1 MRVLLVDDN
10 PNDRELIKR
19 QLRKAIEGIEF
30 AEAARRED
38 FKEALRRG
46 DFDIVLTDYQLHW
59 SDGLAVLQALKLQ
72 YPHIPVI
79 MVTDSGSEEIAVRGM
94 REGLSDYVL
103 KGHLARLP
111 NAMIEAIERERLNRE
126 YARAL
131 EELRHSHQ
139 ALQETMRQLQETQ
152 QQVIQQ
158 QRLRALG
165 EMASGIAHDFN
176 NALTPI
182 LGLTELLL
190 DDPRVT
196 ADPQVKRYLEMI
208 RTAAQDA
215 AQTVSR
221 LREFY
226 RPRGRAELR
235 QPVDINAVVEEAVQ
249 LTAPRWR
256 EQAEAKGVF
265 IHVHTELQPVPL
277 VSANGSELREVLQ
290 NLTFNAVDAL
300 PRGGDITLRTFTIG
314 DGVPEWVVM
323 EVQDNGVGMDEET
336 RHRCFEPFF
345 STKSDQG
352 SGLGL
357 AVVYG
362 IVQRHDGKIEVESKV
377 GEGTTMRIFLPVT
390 SPEACA
396 SAEGEEPVP
405 ARQLRILLAEDKPLV
420 REVIKEH
427 LLRQGHTVDAA
438 SDGQEALEKFLA
450 SRYDLVITDLAMPAM
465 SGEQLAMEIKKIAPN
480 KPIILL
486 TGFGDPRLAQNA
498 YSDLVDCV
506 LIKPVTLFALRQ
518 AIAKVTAE

>member
-19 QLRKAIEGIEF
+19 QLRKAIEGVEITEV
-30 AEAARRED
+30 ARRDE
-38 FKEALRRG
+38 FKEALQRG
-46 DFDIVLTDYQLHW
+46 DFDIVLTDYLLHW
-59 SDGLAVLQALKLQ
+59 SDGLAVLQAVKLQ
-72 YPHIPVI
+72 YPHTPVI
-79 MVTDSGSEEIAVRGM
+79 MVTDSGSEEIAARGM
-94 REGLSDYVL
+94 REGLSDYIL
-103 KGHLARLP
+103 KGHMARLP
-111 NAMIEAIERERLNRE
+111 EAMKEAIERERLNRE
-126 YARAL
+126 YTRAVD
-131 EELRHSHQ
+131 ELRQSHE
-139 ALQETMRQLQETQ
+139 ALQEAMRQLQETQ

-190 DDPRVT
+190 DNPEVT

-208 RTAAQDA
+208 HTAAQDA

-226 RPRGRAELR
+226 RSRGRTELR
-235 QPVDINAVVEEAVQ
+235 QPLDVNTIVEEAVQ
-249 LTAPRWR
+249 LTALRWR
-256 EQAEAKGVF
+256 EQAEAKGIF
-265 IHVHTELQPVPL
+265 IQVHTELQPVPL

-290 NLTFNAVDAL
+290 NLIFNAVDAL
-300 PRGGDITLRTFTIG
+300 PRGGDITLRTFTVDEPSPG
-314 DGVPEWVVM
+314 WVVI

-336 RHRCFEPFF
+336 RIRCFEPFF
-345 STKSDQG
+345 STKGDHG

-362 IVQRHDGKIEVESKV
+362 IVQRHEGKIEVDSKI
-377 GEGTTMRIFLPVT
+377 GKGTSFRIFLP
-390 SPEACA
+390 AA
-396 SAEGEEPVP
+396 AAEPRVLAEKESPVP
-405 ARQLRILLAEDKPLV
+405 LRCLRILLVEDKPLV
-420 REVIKEH
+420 REVLREH
-427 LLRQGHTVDAA
+427 LLRQGHTVDTA
-438 SDGQEALEKFLA
+438 SDGQQGLEKFLA
-450 SRYDLVITDLAMPAM
+450 SRYDLVITDLAMPVM

-498 YSDLVDCV
+498 YSELVDHV

>member
-1 MRVLLVDDN
+1 MRILLVDDN

-19 QLRKAIEGIEF
+19 QLRKAIDGIEF
-30 AEAARRED
+30 VEAAGYDD
-38 FKEALRRG
+38 FKEMLQRG
-46 DFDIVLTDYQLHW
+46 GFDIVLTDYLLHW
-59 SDGLAVLQALKLQ
+59 SDGLEVLQAVKWQ
-72 YPHIPVI
+72 YPHTPVI
-79 MVTDSGSEEIAVRGM
+79 MVTDSGSEEIAARGM

-111 NAMIEAIERERLNRE
+111 SAVREAIERERLNRE

-131 EELRHSHQ
+131 EELQQSHR
-139 ALQETMRQLQETQ
+139 ALQEAMQQLQQTQ

-190 DDPRVT
+190 DDPKVT

-235 QPVDINAVVEEAVQ
+235 QPLDVNTIVEEVVR

-265 IHVHTELQPVPL
+265 IRVHTDLQPVPL
-277 VSANGSELREVLQ
+277 VPANGSELREVLQ
-290 NLTFNAVDAL
+290 NLIFNAVDAM
-300 PRGGDITLRTFTIG
+300 PRGGDMTLRTLTVDSSG
-314 DGVPEWVVM
+314 GEWVVI

-336 RHRCFEPFF
+336 RARCFEPFF
-345 STKSDQG
+345 STKGEQG

-362 IVQRHDGKIEVESKV
+362 IVQRHDGKIEVDSKV
-377 GEGTTMRIFLPVT
+377 GEGTTVRVFLPVAT
-390 SPEACA
+390 QENDVFT
-396 SAEGEEPVP
+396 EGGEPVP
-405 ARQLRILLAEDKPLV
+405 LRQLRILLVEDKPLV
-420 REVIKEH
+420 REVIREH
-427 LLRQGHTVDAA
+427 LLRQGHSVETA
-438 SDGQEALEKFLA
+438 SDGQQGLEKFMA

-498 YSDLVDCV
+498 YSELVDHV

>member
-19 QLRKAIEGIEF
+19 QLRKAIENIQF
-30 AEAARRED
+30 IEAARHDD
-38 FKEALRRG
+38 FTEALQHN
-46 DFDIVLTDYQLHW
+46 DFDIVLTDYLLHW
-59 SDGLAVLQALKLQ
+59 SDGLAVLQAVKLHH
-72 YPHIPVI
+72 PHTPVI
-79 MVTDSGSEEIAVRGM
+79 MVTDSGSEEIAARGM

-111 NAMIEAIERERLNRE
+111 NAMKEAIEREQLHRE
-126 YARAL
+126 HARAL
-131 EELRHSHQ
+131 EELQQSHR
-139 ALQETMRQLQETQ
+139 ALQEAMQQLQQTQ

-190 DDPRVT
+190 DDPQVT
-196 ADPQVKRYLEMI
+196 TDPQVKRYLEMI

-235 QPVDINAVVEEAVQ
+235 QPLDINSVVEEAVQ

-265 IHVHTELQPVPL
+265 IRVHTDLQTVPL
-277 VSANGSELREVLQ
+277 ISANGSELREVLQ
-290 NLTFNAVDAL
+290 NLIFNAVDAM
-300 PRGGDITLRTFTIG
+300 PRGGDITLRTLTA
-314 DGVPEWVVM
+314 DSPSADWVVI

-336 RHRCFEPFF
+336 RARCFEPFF
-345 STKSDQG
+345 STKGEQG

-362 IVQRHDGKIEVESKV
+362 IVQRHDGKIEIDSKV
-377 GEGTTMRIFLPVT
+377 GEGTTVRVFLPVV
-390 SPEACA
+390 PLENDVADK
-396 SAEGEEPVP
+396 GEEPSP
-405 ARQLRILLAEDKPLV
+405 LRPLRILLVEDKPLV
-420 REVIKEH
+420 REVVWEH
-427 LLRQGHTVDAA
+427 LIRQGHTVDTA
-438 SDGQEALEKFLA
+438 SDGQQGLEKFLA

-498 YSDLVDCV
+498 YSELVDCV

>member
-1 MRVLLVDDN
+1 MRVLLIDDN

-19 QLRKAIEGIEF
+19 QLRKAIEGTEIV
-30 AEAARRED
+30 EAACRDE
-38 FKEALRRG
+38 FEEALQRG
-46 DFDIVLTDYQLHW
+46 DFDIVLTDYLLHW

-79 MVTDSGSEEIAVRGM
+79 MVTDSGSEEVAARGM

-111 NAMIEAIERERLNRE
+111 NAMVEAIERERLNRE

-190 DDPRVT
+190 DDQRVT

-215 AQTVSR
+215 AHTVSR

-235 QPVDINAVVEEAVQ
+235 QPVDINSIVEEAVQ

-256 EQAEAKGVF
+256 EQAEARGIF
-265 IHVHTELQPVPL
+265 IRLHTELQPLPL

-290 NLTFNAVDAL
+290 NLIFNAVDAL
-300 PRGGDITLRTFTIG
+300 PRGGDITLRTFAVSDSG
-314 DGVPEWVVM
+314 PGWVVI
-323 EVQDNGVGMDEET
+323 EVQDNGVGMDAET
-336 RHRCFEPFF
+336 RARCFEPFF
-345 STKSDQG
+345 STKGEQG

-362 IVQRHDGKIEVESKV
+362 IVQRHDGKIEVDSEI
-377 GEGTTMRIFLPVT
+377 GEGTSVRVFIPVV
-390 SPEACA
+390 
-396 SAEGEEPVP
+396 SAEPCVCAGGEEPV
-405 ARQLRILLAEDKPLV
+405 ALRELRILLVEDKPLV
-420 REVIKEH
+420 REVIREH
-427 LLRQGHTVDAA
+427 LQRQGHTVDTAP
-438 SDGQEALEKFLA
+438 DGRQALEKFLA

-506 LIKPVTLFALRQ
+506 LIKPVTLYALRQ

>member
-19 QLRKAIEGIEF
+19 QLRRGNEHIEF
-30 AEAARRED
+30 VEAASQSQFR
-38 FKEALRRG
+38 EALQHG
-46 DFDIVLTDYQLHW
+46 NFDVVLTDYLLHW
-59 SDGLAVLQALKLQ
+59 SDGLAVLQAVKLQ

-79 MVTDSGSEEIAVRGM
+79 MVTDSGSEEIAARGM

-111 NAMIEAIERERLNRE
+111 SAIMEAVERERLNRE

-131 EELRHSHQ
+131 EDLRQSHQ
-139 ALQETMRQLQETQ
+139 ALQEAMRQLQETQ

-158 QRLRALG
+158 QRMRALG

-190 DDPRVT
+190 DDSRVT

-226 RPRGRAELR
+226 RPRGRTELR
-235 QPVDINAVVEEAVQ
+235 QPLDVNTIVEEVVEM
-249 LTAPRWR
+249 TAPRWR
-256 EQAEAKGVF
+256 DQPEAKGIF
-265 IHVHTELQPVPL
+265 IQVRSELQPVPL
-277 VSANGSELREVLQ
+277 VPANGSELREVLQ
-290 NLTFNAVDAL
+290 NLIFNAVDAL
-300 PRGGDITLRTFTIG
+300 PRGGEISLRTFPVS
-314 DGVPEWVVM
+314 DSSSNWVVI
-323 EVQDNGVGMDEET
+323 EVRDNGVGMDEET
-336 RHRCFEPFF
+336 RARCLEPFF
-345 STKSDQG
+345 STKGEQG

-362 IVQRHDGKIEVESKV
+362 IVQRHDGKIEIDSRI
-377 GEGTTMRIFLPVT
+377 GEGTSIRVWLPVVST
-390 SPEACA
+390 GSCI
-396 SAEGEEPVP
+396 SAEGEPLVP
-405 ARQLRILLAEDKPLV
+405 SRQLRILLVEDKPLV
-420 REVIKEH
+420 REVLREH
-427 LLRQGHTVDAA
+427 LLRQGHTVDTA
-438 SDGQEALEKFLA
+438 SDGQQALERFLA
-450 SRYDLVITDLAMPAM
+450 SRYDLVITDLAMPVM
-465 SGEQLAMEIKKIAPN
+465 SGEQLAREIKKVAPN

-486 TGFGDPRLAQNA
+486 TGFGDPRVAQNA
-498 YSDLVDCV
+498 YSELVDWV

>member
-30 AEAARRED
+30 VEAACRDD
-38 FKEALRRG
+38 FKEALQRG
-46 DFDIVLTDYQLHW
+46 DFDIVLTDYLLHW
-59 SDGLAVLQALKLQ
+59 SDGLAVLQTVKLQ

-79 MVTDSGSEEIAVRGM
+79 MVTDSGSEEVAARGM

-103 KGHLARLP
+103 KGHLSRLSSAITE
-111 NAMIEAIERERLNRE
+111 AMERERLNRE

-131 EELRHSHQ
+131 EESRLSHQ
-139 ALQETMRQLQETQ
+139 ALQEAMRKLQETQ

-196 ADPQVKRYLEMI
+196 TDPQVKRYLELI

-235 QPVDINAVVEEAVQ
+235 QPLDVNSIVEEAVQ

-256 EQAEAKGVF
+256 EQAEVKGVF
-265 IHVHTELQPVPL
+265 IQVHTELQPVPL

-290 NLTFNAVDAL
+290 NLIFNAMDAM
-300 PRGGDITLRTFTIG
+300 PRGGDITLRTFATG
-314 DGVPEWVVM
+314 DSAPGWVVI
-323 EVQDNGVGMDEET
+323 EVQDNGMGMDEET
-336 RHRCFEPFF
+336 RARCFEPFF
-345 STKSDQG
+345 STKGEQG

-362 IVQRHDGKIEVESKV
+362 IVQRHDGKIEVDSKV
-377 GEGTTMRIFLPVT
+377 GEGTTVRVFLPAV
-390 SPEACA
+390 SSEA
-396 SAEGEEPVP
+396 SAVAGGEEPAP
-405 ARQLRILLAEDKPLV
+405 LRQLRVLLVEDKPLV
-420 REVIKEH
+420 REVIMEH
-427 LLRQGHTVDAA
+427 LLRQGHTVDMA
-438 SDGQEALEKFLA
+438 SDGLQALEKFLA
-450 SRYDLVITDLAMPAM
+450 SRYDLVITDLAMPSM
-465 SGEQLAMEIKKIAPN
+465 SGEQLAIEIKKIAPN

-486 TGFGDPRLAQNA
+486 TGFGDPRLTQNA
-498 YSDLVDCV
+498 YSELVDYV

>member
-19 QLRKAIEGIEF
+19 QLRKAIEGVEF
-30 AEAARRED
+30 VESARRDD
-38 FKEALRRG
+38 FKAALQRG
-46 DFDIVLTDYQLHW
+46 DFDIVLTDYLLHW
-59 SDGLAVLQALKLQ
+59 SDGLAVLQAIKLQ

-79 MVTDSGSEEIAVRGM
+79 MITDSGSEEIAVRGM
-94 REGLSDYVL
+94 REGLSDYIL

-111 NAMIEAIERERLNRE
+111 SAIKEAIERERLNEE
-126 YARAL
+126 YARAVD
-131 EELRHSHQ
+131 ELRQSHA
-139 ALQETMRQLQETQ
+139 ALQEAMRQLQETQ

-190 DDPRVT
+190 DDSKVT

-235 QPVDINAVVEEAVQ
+235 QPLDVNAIVEEAVQ
-249 LTAPRWR
+249 LAAPRWR

-265 IHVHTELQPVPL
+265 IRVHTDLQPVPL

-290 NLTFNAVDAL
+290 NLIFNAVDAL
-300 PRGGDITLRTFTIG
+300 PRGGDITVRTFAVDDSNPG
-314 DGVPEWVVM
+314 WVVI

-336 RHRCFEPFF
+336 RARCFEPFF
-345 STKSDQG
+345 STKGEQG

-362 IVQRHDGKIEVESKV
+362 IVQRHDGKIEIDSKV
-377 GEGTTMRIFLPVT
+377 GEGTTVRVFLPVAAQ
-390 SPEACA
+390 ENNVA
-396 SAEGEEPVP
+396 AEGWEPIP
-405 ARQLRILLAEDKPLV
+405 LRQLRILLVEDKPLV
-420 REVIKEH
+420 REVLREH
-427 LLRQGHTVDAA
+427 LLRQGHTVETA
-438 SDGQEALEKFLA
+438 SDGQQGLEKFLA

-465 SGEQLAMEIKKIAPN
+465 SGEQLAIEIKKIAPN

-498 YSDLVDCV
+498 YSELVDHV

-518 AIAKVTAE
+518 AIAKVMAE

>member
-1 MRVLLVDDN
+1 MKVLLVDDN

-19 QLRKAIEGIEF
+19 QVRKAIEGVEF
-30 AEAARRED
+30 VEAARRDD
-38 FKEALRRG
+38 FKAALQRG
-46 DFDIVLTDYQLHW
+46 EFDIVLTDYLLHW
-59 SDGLAVLQALKLQ
+59 SDGLAVLQAVKLQ
-72 YPHIPVI
+72 YPHIPVV
-79 MVTDSGSEEIAVRGM
+79 MVTDSGSEEIAARGM
-94 REGLSDYVL
+94 REGLSDYIL
-103 KGHLARLP
+103 KEHLARLP
-111 NAMIEAIERERLNRE
+111 NAMTEAIERERLNRE

-131 EELRHSHQ
+131 EELRQSHQ
-139 ALQETMRQLQETQ
+139 ALQEAMKQLQETQ

-190 DDPRVT
+190 DNAEVT
-196 ADPQVKRYLEMI
+196 SDPQVKRYLEMI

-226 RPRGRAELR
+226 RPRGRTELR
-235 QPVDINAVVEEAVQ
+235 QPIDVNATVEEAVQ

-256 EQAEAKGVF
+256 EQAEAKGIF
-265 IHVHTELQPVPL
+265 IRVHTDLQPMPL
-277 VSANGSELREVLQ
+277 VSANGSELREALQ
-290 NLTFNAVDAL
+290 NLIFNAVDAL
-300 PRGGDITLRTFTIG
+300 PRGGDITLRTFTVG
-314 DGVPEWVVM
+314 GPNPEWVVV
-323 EVQDNGVGMDEET
+323 EVRDNGVGMDEET
-336 RHRCFEPFF
+336 RARCFEPFF
-345 STKSDQG
+345 STKGEQG

-362 IVQRHDGKIEVESKV
+362 IVQRHDGKIEVDSKV
-377 GEGTTMRIFLPVT
+377 GEGTTVRVFLPAVAPKT
-390 SPEACA
+390 GTA
-396 SAEGEEPVP
+396 AEGEEPGP
-405 ARQLRILLAEDKPLV
+405 QRQLRILLAEDKPLV
-420 REVIKEH
+420 REVIMEH
-427 LLRQGHTVDAA
+427 LLRQGHTVDTA
-438 SDGQEALEKFLA
+438 SDGQQGLERFLA
-450 SRYDLVITDLAMPAM
+450 SRYDLVITDLAMPVM

-498 YSDLVDCV
+498 YSELVDYV
-506 LIKPVTLFALRQ
+506 LMKPVTLFALRQ

>member
-19 QLRKAIEGIEF
+19 QIRKAIEDIQF
-30 AEAARRED
+30 IEAARYDD
-38 FKEALRRG
+38 FTEALQQG
-46 DFDIVLTDYQLHW
+46 DFDIVLTDYLLHW
-59 SDGLAVLQALKLQ
+59 SDGLAVLQAVKLH
-72 YPHIPVI
+72 YPHTPVI
-79 MVTDSGSEEIAVRGM
+79 MVTDSGSEEIAARGM

-111 NAMIEAIERERLNRE
+111 SAMKEAIEREQLNRE

-131 EELRHSHQ
+131 EELQQSHH
-139 ALQETMRQLQETQ
+139 ALQEAMQQLQQTQ

-190 DDPRVT
+190 DDPKVT

-235 QPVDINAVVEEAVQ
+235 QPLDVNTIVEEVVQ

-265 IHVHTELQPVPL
+265 IRVHTDLQPVPL
-277 VSANGSELREVLQ
+277 LLANGSELREVLQ
-290 NLTFNAVDAL
+290 NLIFNAVDAM
-300 PRGGDITLRTFTIG
+300 PCGGDITLRTWTAG
-314 DGVPEWVVM
+314 SSGADWVVI

-336 RHRCFEPFF
+336 RVRCFEPFF
-345 STKSDQG
+345 STKGEQG

-362 IVQRHDGKIEVESKV
+362 IVQRHEGKIEIDSKV
-377 GEGTTMRIFLPVT
+377 GEGTTVRVFLPVV
-390 SPEACA
+390 
-396 SAEGEEPVP
+396 SAETRVTTEGEDP
-405 ARQLRILLAEDKPLV
+405 APLRPLRVLLVEDKPLV
-420 REVIKEH
+420 REVLREH
-427 LLRQGHTVDAA
+427 LLRQGHTVETA
-438 SDGQEALEKFLA
+438 SDGQRGLQKFLA

-498 YSDLVDCV
+498 YSELVDCV